1 MTPDIH
7 KTVIVTG
14 KINSAWIGS
23 IDVSMKKA
31 YTSRA
36 AFAKTI
42 CEDRTG

>member
-23 IDVSMKKA
+23 IDVYEEGLHVA
-31 YTSRA
+31 R
-36 AFAKTI
+36 
-42 CEDRTG
+42 CLR